1 MAASPERAMAAWTQ
15 AVTTARPPW
24 AAGMAATLEGGGAR
38 RDQGRRAEDHH
49 DRQLLDSLPH
59 RGILLHWLQML
70 LKYPSAFAVNRL
82 REIGGR
88 RHLQNGPDDLSR
100 V

>member
-59 RGILLHWLQML
+59 CGIL
-70 LKYPSAFAVNRL
+70 S
-82 REIGGR
+82 IGCR
-88 RHLQNGPDDLSR
+88 CSRNIRPRSQSTVFEKSKVDDICKMAR
-100 V
+100 MI